1 MPEQLQ
7 PIPLTK
13 PWMDEREAQ
22 AVQRPLTSGWVTQG
36 PEVAALERE
45 FAAYI
50 GAPYACATSNCTV
63 ALHLALLAVG
73 VSAGDE
79 VITVSHSFIASANSI
94 RYCGALPVFV
104 DIERDTFNLNP
115 TFIERA
121 ITPRTRAIMC
131 VHQIGMPCDMQ
142 AIMEIARRHH
152 LPVIEDAACAVGSEI
167 EFNGEWEKIGK
178 PHGDIACFSF
188 HPRKLLTTG
197 DGGMLTTANP
207 EHNKFFRLRRQ
218 HSMNVPD
225 TIRHGSKEI
234 VFESYATLGY
244 NYRLTDL
251 QAAVGRVQLERLP
264 QAVERRREQAVIYQN
279 LLESV
284 PGVTAPSEP
293 TWARSNWQSYCVR
306 LDHSLDQR
314 KLMQYML
321 DLGISTRRGV
331 MCAHRETAYPPGTWT
346 CGEHHAD
353 AEHANGSC
361 AALRESENAQD
372 HCLLLPLYHTMTQA
386 EQERVVETLAEA
398 CAVAKS

>member
-1 MPEQLQ
+1 
-7 PIPLTK
+7 
-13 PWMDEREAQ
+13 MDEREAQ
-22 AVQRPLTSGWVTQG
+22 AVQRPLASGWVTQG

-45 FAAYI
+45 FAEYV
-50 GAPYACATSNCTV
+50 GAPYASAVSNCTV

-73 VSAGDE
+73 VSTGDE

-94 RYCGALPVFV
+94 RYCGAVPVFV

-115 TFIERA
+115 LHIERA
-121 ITPRTRAIMC
+121 VSPRTRAIMC
-131 VHQIGMPCDMQ
+131 IHQLGMPSDMQ
-142 AIMEIARRHH
+142 AILNIARQHN

-167 EFNGEWEKIGK
+167 EFNGKWEKIGK

-197 DGGMLTTANP
+197 DGGMLTTANL

-279 LLESV
+279 LLASV